1 MGLILNNPI
10 IIISVMP
17 TAEPSAAG
25 LTRPS
30 RQSPF
35 DISSSIE
42 EENDSN
48 AGKQSERGKRF
59 FQQFWNA
66 FATGITVTTWS
77 VISSTWTST
86 LVIPGASTVL
96 PCLPAG
102 YGICQIAVGK

>member
-1 MGLILNNPI
+1 
-10 IIISVMP
+10 MP

-42 EENDSN
+42 DENDSN
-48 AGKQSERGKRF
+48 TGKQSERGKRF

-66 FATGITVTTWS
+66 FATGMV
-77 VISSTWTST
+77 
-86 LVIPGASTVL
+86 LVF
-96 PCLPAG
+96 
-102 YGICQIAVGK
+102 